1 MPKFIHSFQAQKDL
15 DEIWH
20 FIALDNVVAADK
32 LIDTL
37 AEKCARL
44 SSAPE
49 MGEKRP
55 DLGDA
60 LRCFSAGNYVIF
72 FRPIS
77 EGIEIVRVLHG
88 VRDTK
93 KSF

>member
-1 MPKFIHSFQAQKDL
+1 MPKFFHSRQAQKDL

-20 FIALDNVVAADK
+20 YFALDNTRAADK
-32 LIDTL
+32 LIDTI

-44 SSAPE
+44 SVAPD

-55 DLGDA
+55 DLGDD

-72 FRPIS
+72 FRGIS
-77 EGIEIVRVLHG
+77 KGIEIVRVLHG
-88 VRDTK
+88 ARDVNGL
-93 KSF
+93 F